1 MEGSMELDMHTRK
14 KLSNTIA
21 KRYRSA
27 SKKEK
32 GRILEEFVAST
43 GYNRDY
49 AAHLLSNWGR
59 SHYLSFEEEE
69 IRLVA
74 GRRQKCAKK
83 HAGGRPSTYD
93 EATIWSLRTIWEFL
107 GYPCGKL
114 LSPMIG
120 CMIDSLAK
128 DPEFGITDTVRDRLL
143 CISAATIDRHLKAER
158 KKLELSG
165 RSLTKAGE
173 MLKNQ
178 IPIRTFYSW
187 DERKPGYCETD
198 TVSHCGSSSAGE
210 FCQSLTYT
218 DVYSGWTEVRALRN
232 KANRWVKME
241 TIEIRETLP
250 FALLGIDSDNGGEF
264 INQQLYGWCK
274 QNNIEFT
281 RGRPYRKN
289 DNCFVEQKNGDV
301 VRKTVGYFRYDTDEE
316 YLLLEAIYRHLC
328 PLRNYWFPTIK
339 ICGKTRLENGRYRKQ
354 YEKPVTPYQRLLDS
368 HDISDTVKL
377 ELQRRKEL
385 TDPVAL
391 KRQLDQN
398 VALLLKTHYR
408 KIHQVPR

>member
-1 MEGSMELDMHTRK
+1 MELDMHTRR
-14 KLSNTIA
+14 KLSTSVA
-21 KRYRSA
+21 KRYRGA
-27 SKKEK
+27 GKKEK
-32 GRILEEFVAST
+32 GRILEEFVASA

-59 SHYLSFEEEE
+59 AHYLTSGKDEL
-69 IRLVA
+69 RLVA
-74 GRRQKCAKK
+74 GREPRRTAGK
-83 HAGGRPSTYD
+83 HAGGRPRTYD
-93 EATIWSLRTIWEFL
+93 EAAIGSLRAIWEFL

-120 CMIDSLAK
+120 CMIDSLAR
-128 DPEFGITDTVRDRLL
+128 DPEFGITDTVRNHLL
-143 CISAATIDRHLKAER
+143 GISAATIDRHLKADR

-165 RSLTKAGE
+165 RSLTKAGG

-187 DERKPGYCETD
+187 DERKPGYFEAD
-198 TVSHCGSSSAGE
+198 TVSHCGASPAGE
-210 FCQSLTYT
+210 FCQTLTYT

-241 TIEIRETLP
+241 TIGIREMLP
-250 FALLGIDSDNGGEF
+250 FALLGLDSDNGGEF
-264 INQQLYGWCK
+264 INQQLYGWCT

-316 YLLLEAIYRHLC
+316 FLLLEAIYRQLC

-354 YEKPVTPYQRLLDS
+354 YEKPLTPYQRLLDS
-368 HDISDTVKL
+368 PDISDTVKL
-377 ELQRRKEL
+377 GLQRRREL

-398 VALLLKTHYR
+398 VTLLLKTYYR
-408 KIHQVPR
+408 KIHQASR